1 MIVIRN
7 DKLEDA
13 KCLSLRTLNARNI
26 YTHTVKQIDFQQR
39 FDARTYIYTCNFAF
53 VSLARC
59 YPTR

>member
-1 MIVIRN
+1 MSKFANV
-7 DKLEDA
+7 KYKEY
-13 KCLSLRTLNARNI
+13 I

-39 FDARTYIYTCNFAF
+39 FDARTRIYTCNFAF

>member
-26 YTHTVKQIDFQQR
+26 YTHAVKQIDFQPVLMLEH
-39 FDARTYIYTCNFAF
+39 TYIR
-53 VSLARC
+53 VISLSFR
-59 YPTR
+59 